1 MSDKAVFVLRSKPHP
16 VRQNVCALVMQ
27 APDGYMVTIQAP
39 KRSLEQNAKMWAM
52 LSDVSRQ
59 VDWYGRKLSP
69 DDWKDVLTASYRKQ
83 DAVPNVE
90 GNGFVVLGMRTSQMS
105 VSELSD
111 LIEVVYAFGAS
122 KEVVWSEEGRIAH
135 A

>member
-1 MSDKAVFVLRSKPHP
+1 MSEKAIFTLRSKPHP
-16 VRQNVCALVMQ
+16 IRQKVCALIMR
-27 APDGYMVTIQAP
+27 APDGYLVTVQPP
-39 KRSLEQNAKMWAM
+39 KRSLIQNAKMWAM
-52 LSDVSRQ
+52 LADVSKQ

-105 VSELSD
+105 VSEMGD
-111 LIEVVYAFGAS
+111 LIEVIYAFGAS
-122 KEVVWSEEGRIAH
+122 KEVVWSEVSA
-135 A
+135 